1 MMMKKRF
8 ISVILILI
16 AQSVFSQT
24 KITLADIWLKYAYSS
39 NGFYGW
45 NSMNDGLHYTIKEGN
60 KIVRYDYNTNSIQQE
75 WQFKIGEKNLEF
87 DSYQFSADEKKI
99 LLSAESEPIYRHST
113 LDKNYIYDINN
124 DRLFELDEGG
134 KQQNAAFSSDGKQIA
149 YIKNNNLFIKNI
161 ENLQLTQVTTDGLKH
176 HIINGAADWVYEE
189 EFAIIR
195 AFEWSPDGKQ
205 LMYLRFDETEV
216 PMFEMAMYEGRLYP
230 EDYTFK
236 YPKVGEHNSIV
247 TLQTYHVT
255 DGKTEEIHFDA
266 SFEYIPRIGYTPD
279 GGNAYAITL
288 NRLQNELKFWLI
300 QPGSKPKVLFTEHAD
315 TYIEIQD
322 NFQFSADGKQLLW
335 TSERDGFNHI
345 YLIDVAT
352 GKQTQVTRGNWEVT
366 DVFGID
372 TKKKLI
378 YYASTEV
385 SPLERHTYAISIDG
399 KKKTRLTKEHGVNN
413 TQFSSNFSYMICNRS
428 QQGIPPIITLCDDKG
443 NVLRTLE
450 DNKSLRDKLA
460 ETKIQQPTF
469 FSFINRTGEK
479 LNGYMIKPADF
490 NANKKYPVLMY
501 VYGGP
506 GSQQVLD
513 QWGGANYMWFQM
525 LVQQG
530 YIVACVD
537 NRGTG
542 GRGKKFRDCTYKQL
556 GKYETEDQIDAAKY
570 LASLSYIEPS
580 RIGIFGWS
588 YGGYMSSLC
597 ITQGAD
603 IFKAAIAVAPVT
615 NWKFY
620 DSIYTERYM
629 GTKESNPDGYD
640 ANAPMTFADKLKGN
654 YLLIHGTA
662 DDNVHWQN
670 TAEMVKALI
679 KAGKQFDLFLYPDK
693 NHGIYGGNTR
703 HHLYTLMTEF
713 LLKKL

>member
-1 MMMKKRF
+1 MKKKF

-161 ENLQLTQVTTDGLKH
+161 ENLQLTQITTDGLKH

-279 GGNAYAITL
+279 GG
-288 NRLQNELKFWLI
+288 
-300 QPGSKPKVLFTEHAD
+300 
-315 TYIEIQD
+315 
-322 NFQFSADGKQLLW
+322 
-335 TSERDGFNHI
+335 
-345 YLIDVAT
+345 
-352 GKQTQVTRGNWEVT
+352 
-366 DVFGID
+366 
-372 TKKKLI
+372 
-378 YYASTEV
+378 
-385 SPLERHTYAISIDG
+385 
-399 KKKTRLTKEHGVNN
+399 
-413 TQFSSNFSYMICNRS
+413 
-428 QQGIPPIITLCDDKG
+428 
-443 NVLRTLE
+443 
-450 DNKSLRDKLA
+450 
-460 ETKIQQPTF
+460 
-469 FSFINRTGEK
+469 
-479 LNGYMIKPADF
+479 
-490 NANKKYPVLMY
+490 
-501 VYGGP
+501 
-506 GSQQVLD
+506 
-513 QWGGANYMWFQM
+513 
-525 LVQQG
+525 
-530 YIVACVD
+530 
-537 NRGTG
+537 
-542 GRGKKFRDCTYKQL
+542 
-556 GKYETEDQIDAAKY
+556 
-570 LASLSYIEPS
+570 
-580 RIGIFGWS
+580 
-588 YGGYMSSLC
+588 
-597 ITQGAD
+597 
-603 IFKAAIAVAPVT
+603 
-615 NWKFY
+615 
-620 DSIYTERYM
+620 
-629 GTKESNPDGYD
+629 
-640 ANAPMTFADKLKGN
+640 
-654 YLLIHGTA
+654 
-662 DDNVHWQN
+662 
-670 TAEMVKALI
+670 
-679 KAGKQFDLFLYPDK
+679 
-693 NHGIYGGNTR
+693 
-703 HHLYTLMTEF
+703 
-713 LLKKL
+713 